1 MTNQLV
7 SLAEEASVEEMI
19 LILISS
25 ILLQKRNLR
34 KNLNKGAQLTYWY
47 LSKFSQSVEEKSRV
61 KYAVLAALRACL

>member
-1 MTNQLV
+1 MTRFD
-7 SLAEEASVEEMI
+7 EEAGDDELI